1 MWVES
6 ISFNMIGKNL
16 RLDVK
21 VVGDSGALA
30 GAQVGLNLTSNSGQ
44 SWVFNGIT
52 DSAGISSFT
61 VNKAPAGSYEAAITS
76 LTASGFTWDTTQGI
90 TSASYT
96 LNAVNSRTIK
106 K

>member
-1 MWVES
+1 
-6 ISFNMIGKNL
+6 MIGKNL

-30 GAQVGLNLTSNSGQ
+30 GAQIGLNLTSNSGQ

-52 DSAGISSFT
+52 DSAGISTFT
-61 VNKAPAGSYEAAITS
+61 VSKAPAGSYEATITS
-76 LTASGFTWDTTQGI
+76 LTAAGYIWDTTQGI
-90 TSASYT
+90 TSAGYT